1 MSFWSSL
8 TGEDASEAANAAA
21 ADQYS
26 RQIGAATASR
36 QAGTDYLS
44 GIQGVSQAY
53 DPYVQGGQSALQR
66 IMQGLGLSGNQQ
78 AFTDAYRATPGY
90 QSGLETGTKAVTS
103 RLNAGPGVQSGAA
116 MKALQRYGSDYE
128 DQRSG
133 NYLAQLMGLNTQGL
147 GATQA
152 RSGLQAQGYGGQ
164 LQANLVG
171 AGQQYGAA
179 PTLGQGMIAGANA
192 EAAGSQNLLN
202 TGVKL
207 AGMAMGIPGGMPSF
221 GGSSFGGGSANP
233 TSYNPATNA
242 PGYANPYGGSWY
254 G

>member
-8 TGEDASEAANAAA
+8 TGEDASETANAAA

-26 RQIGAATASR
+26 RQIGASNATR
-36 QAGTDYLS
+36 QAGTDYQT

-90 QSGLETGTKAVTS
+90 QSGLQTGTKAVTS

-133 NYLAQLMGLNTQGL
+133 NYLQQLMGINNQGY

-152 RSGLQAQGYGGQ
+152 QTGLQAQGYGGQ
-164 LQANLVG
+164 LQANMAG
-171 AGQQYGAA
+171 AAQQYGAA
-179 PTLGQGMIAGANA
+179 PTLGQGMVAGANA

-202 TGVKL
+202 TGLKIG
-207 AGMAMGIPGGMPSF
+207 GMALGAAGGMPSF
-221 GGSSFGGGSANP
+221 GGSSFGGLSSNP
-233 TSYNPATNA
+233 GGYQSSLNA
-242 PGYANPYGGSWY
+242 PAYANPYGGSWY